1 MECYFPGVGWLTF
14 DPTGGA
20 GYTNGHEAVITTTS
34 TSGTTGTT
42 TSRGDTTTTSRTT
55 GASSSAHTT
64 TQRSTTATTAP
75 QDTELLRVQIPPW
88 VWYAVLPGAA
98 VLALLLAVL
107 GRIWR
112 FRIRFRPDEVR
123 RRLPKPAAQAGWYYT
138 DLLRQL
144 RFLHLE
150 PGAGETMRQFVSRV
164 NDRLAEPPSEKAI
177 ETGRTVPDGLADAL
191 WAVTDIMERCR
202 YGEIEPSKDDIEA
215 LSRAHEGLELYL
227 RRWLRAVPYF
237 FRRMLF
243 GW

>member
-1 MECYFPGVGWLTF
+1 MYFCQHDGGDGTHAWASRRFVTGYALRQEGGEWVARESTAHAWVECYFPGVGWLTF

-98 VLALLLAVL
+98 VLALCLRCWGESGGSASASVRTRCV
-107 GRIWR
+107 GACRSQ
-112 FRIRFRPDEVR
+112 R
-123 RRLPKPAAQAGWYYT
+123 RRRAGINRICCGSCVSCIWSRERVKPCGSLSAG
-138 DLLRQL
+138 
-144 RFLHLE
+144 
-150 PGAGETMRQFVSRV
+150 
-164 NDRLAEPPSEKAI
+164 
-177 ETGRTVPDGLADAL
+177 
-191 WAVTDIMERCR
+191 
-202 YGEIEPSKDDIEA
+202 
-215 LSRAHEGLELYL
+215 
-227 RRWLRAVPYF
+227 
-237 FRRMLF
+237 
-243 GW
+243 